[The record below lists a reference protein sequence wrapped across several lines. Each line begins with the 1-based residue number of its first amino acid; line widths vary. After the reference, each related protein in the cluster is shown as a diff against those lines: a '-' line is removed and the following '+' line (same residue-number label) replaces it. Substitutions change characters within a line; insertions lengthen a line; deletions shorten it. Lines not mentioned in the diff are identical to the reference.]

1 MSNVTVRIPTALR
14 SFVGGTDEIALEA
27 DTVGRVIAVLADRHR
42 GLIERVCDAEG
53 RVRPF
58 VNLFVDG
65 KNIKTTGGLDT
76 PLAAGAVVSIVPAVA
91 GGH

>member
-1 MSNVTVRIPTALR
+1 MSKITVRIPTALR
-14 SFVGGTDEIALEA
+14 SFVGGADEIGLEA
-27 DTVGRVIAVLADRHR
+27 ETVGRVITVLADRHR

-65 KNIKTTGGLDT
+65 KNIKGTGGLET
-76 PLAAGAVVSIVPAVA
+76 PLVDGAVVSIVPAVA
-91 GGH
+91 GGR